1 MKKDE
6 KGSITLEAAIF
17 LSLFL
22 MGYLA
27 FMSLVQIGRAQ
38 MIMQYTLNETAKELS
53 QSSYILTKTGIVGQ
67 SIQTGQK
74 SREFQG
80 KTEELLDSVMEF
92 GASVTEGGN
101 VVQTAEVAYDNIE
114 DYFSN
119 SDDIIQG
126 LIAVVKN
133 TAGGMAKEWAVSQV
147 CRGSLKKQL
156 QYLTPEDPDAYL
168 EKLGIQGGMDGISFE
183 GTTWF
188 DTTRELDIIMT
199 YRIEYDFGVLGKQE
213 RVFKVRAKTAIW

>member
-1 MKKDE
+1 MKE
-6 KGSITLEAAIF
+6 ERGSITLEAAIF

-27 FMSLVQIGRAQ
+27 FLSLIQVGRAQ
-38 MIMQYTLNETAKELS
+38 MILQYTLNETAKELS

-80 KTEELLDSVMEF
+80 KTQELLDSVMEF
-92 GASVTEGGN
+92 GGAVAEGGD
-101 VVQTAEVAYDNIE
+101 VIQSAEVAYDNIE

-126 LIAVVKN
+126 VIAVVKN

-156 QYLTPEDPDAYL
+156 RYLTSQDPDTYL
-168 EKLGIQGGMDGISFE
+168 KNLGIQGGVDGITFE

-188 DTTRELDIIMT
+188 DTSRELDIVMT
-199 YRIEYDFGVLGKQE
+199 YRIEYDFGVLGRQE
-213 RVFKVRAKTAIW
+213 KEFKVRAKTAIW

>member
-133 TAGGMAKEWAVSQV
+133 TAGGMAKVWVDGKGCSG
-147 CRGSLKKQL
+147 RPKKQL
-156 QYLTPEDPDAYL
+156 H
-168 EKLGIQGGMDGISFE
+168 
-183 GTTWF
+183 
-188 DTTRELDIIMT
+188 
-199 YRIEYDFGVLGKQE
+199 
-213 RVFKVRAKTAIW
+213 

>member
-1 MKKDE
+1 MKE
-6 KGSITLEAAIF
+6 ERGSITLEAAIF

-27 FMSLVQIGRAQ
+27 LLSPIQGGRAQ
-38 MIMQYTLNETAKELS
+38 MILQFTLNETAKELS

-80 KTEELLDSVMEF
+80 KTQELLDSVMEF
-92 GASVTEGGN
+92 GGAVAEGGD
-101 VVQTAEVAYDNIE
+101 VIQSAEVAYDNIE

-126 LIAVVKN
+126 VIAVVKN

-156 QYLTPEDPDAYL
+156 RYLTSQDPDTYL
-168 EKLGIQGGMDGISFE
+168 KNLGIQGGVDGITFE

-188 DTTRELDIIMT
+188 DTSRELDIVMT
-199 YRIEYDFGVLGKQE
+199 YRIEYDFGVLGRQE
-213 RVFKVRAKTAIW
+213 KEFKVRAKTAIW

>member
-1 MKKDE
+1 MRKE
-6 KGSITLEAAIF
+6 RGSITLEAAIF

-27 FMSLVQIGRAQ
+27 FLSLIQVGRAQ

-67 SIQTGQK
+67 SIQTGKK
-74 SREFQG
+74 SQEFQG
-80 KTEELLDSVMEF
+80 RTQELLDSVMDF
-92 GASVTEGGN
+92 GGSVAGN
-101 VVQTAEVAYDNIE
+101 GDVLQSAEVAYDNIE

-119 SDDIIQG
+119 SDDIVQG
-126 LIAVVKN
+126 LIAVIKN

-156 QYLTPEDPDAYL
+156 EYLTSEDSDVYL
-168 EKLGIQGGMDGISFE
+168 AKLGIQGGIDNISFE

-188 DTTRELDIIMT
+188 DTSRELDIVMT
-199 YRIEYDFGVLGKQE
+199 YRIQYDFGVLGKQD

>member
-1 MKKDE
+1 MKE
-6 KGSITLEAAIF
+6 ERGSITLEAAIF

-27 FMSLVQIGRAQ
+27 FLSLIQVGRAQ
-38 MIMQYTLNETAKELS
+38 MILQYTLNETAKELS

-80 KTEELLDSVMEF
+80 KTQELLDSVMEF
-92 GASVTEGGN
+92 GGAVAEGGDEI
-101 VVQTAEVAYDNIE
+101 QTAEVAYDTLE

-126 LIAVVKN
+126 VIAVVKN

-156 QYLTPEDPDAYL
+156 RYLTSQDPDTYL
-168 EKLGIQGGMDGISFE
+168 KNLGIQGGVDGITFE

-188 DTTRELDIIMT
+188 DTSRELDIVMT
-199 YRIEYDFGVLGKQE
+199 YRIEYDFGVLGRQE
-213 RVFKVRAKTAIW
+213 KEFKVRAKTAIW

>member
-1 MKKDE
+1 MRKE
-6 KGSITLEAAIF
+6 RGSITLEAAIF

-27 FMSLVQIGRAQ
+27 FLSLIQVGRAQ

-67 SIQTGQK
+67 SIQTGKK
-74 SREFQG
+74 SQEFQG
-80 KTEELLDSVMEF
+80 RTQELLDSVMDF
-92 GASVTEGGN
+92 GGSVAGN
-101 VVQTAEVAYDNIE
+101 GDVLQSAEVAYDNIE

-119 SDDIIQG
+119 SDDIVQG
-126 LIAVVKN
+126 LIAVIKN

-156 QYLTPEDPDAYL
+156 EYLTSEDPDVYL
-168 EKLGIQGGMDGISFE
+168 AKLGIQGGIDNISFE

-188 DTTRELDIIMT
+188 DTSRELDIVMT
-199 YRIEYDFGVLGKQE
+199 YRIQYDFGVLGKQD

>member
-1 MKKDE
+1 MRKE
-6 KGSITLEAAIF
+6 RGSITLEAAIF

-27 FMSLVQIGRAQ
+27 FMSLIQVGRAQ

-74 SREFQG
+74 SQEFQG
-80 KTEELLDSVMEF
+80 KTQELLDSVMAF
-92 GASVTEGGN
+92 GGSVAGDGD
-101 VVQTAEVAYDNIE
+101 VLQSAEVAYDNIE

-119 SDDIIQG
+119 SDDIVQG
-126 LIAVVKN
+126 LIAVIKN
-133 TAGGMAKEWAVSQV
+133 AAGGMVKERAVSLV

-156 QYLTPEDPDAYL
+156 EYLTSEDPDVYL
-168 EKLGIQGGMDGISFE
+168 EKLGIQGGIDSISFE

-188 DTTRELDIIMT
+188 DTSRELDIVMT
-199 YRIEYDFGVLGKQE
+199 YRIQYDFGVLGKQD
-213 RVFKVRAKTAIW
+213 RIFKVRAKTAIW

>member
-1 MKKDE
+1 MRKE
-6 KGSITLEAAIF
+6 RGSITLEAAIF

-27 FMSLVQIGRAQ
+27 FLSLIQVGRAQ

-67 SIQTGQK
+67 SIQTGKK
-74 SREFQG
+74 SQEFQG
-80 KTEELLDSVMEF
+80 RTQELLDSVMDF
-92 GASVTEGGN
+92 GGSVAGN
-101 VVQTAEVAYDNIE
+101 GDVLQSAELAYDNIE

-119 SDDIIQG
+119 SDDIVQG
-126 LIAVVKN
+126 LIAVIKN

-156 QYLTPEDPDAYL
+156 EYLTSEDSDVYL
-168 EKLGIQGGMDGISFE
+168 AKLGIQGGIDNISFE

-188 DTTRELDIIMT
+188 DTSRELDIVMT
-199 YRIEYDFGVLGKQE
+199 YRIQYDFGVLGKQD

>member
-1 MKKDE
+1 MKKE

-17 LSLFL
+17 LSLFM

-27 FMSLVQIGRAQ
+27 FLSLVQVGRAQ

-74 SREFQG
+74 SQEFIG
-80 KTEELLDSVMEF
+80 KTDELLDSVMEF
-92 GASVTEGGN
+92 GSAVTDGRN
-101 VVQTAEVAYDNIE
+101 VLQSANVAYDNME

-133 TAGGMAKEWAVSQV
+133 TAGGMVKKEAVSQV
-147 CRGSLKKQL
+147 CKGSLKKQL
-156 QYLTPEDPDAYL
+156 KYLTSEDPNAYL
-168 EKLGIQGGMDGISFE
+168 ESLGIQGGLDGISFE

-188 DTTRELDIIMT
+188 DTSRDLDIVMT
-199 YRIEYDFGVLGKQE
+199 YQIEYDFGVLGKQE
-213 RVFKVRAKTAIW
+213 KTFKVRAKTAIW

>member
-1 MKKDE
+1 M
-6 KGSITLEAAIF
+6 SAIF

-27 FMSLVQIGRAQ
+27 FLSLIQVGRAQ
-38 MIMQYTLNETAKELS
+38 MILQYTLNETAKELS

-80 KTEELLDSVMEF
+80 KTQELLDSVMEF
-92 GASVTEGGN
+92 GGAVAEGGD
-101 VVQTAEVAYDNIE
+101 VIQSAEVAYDNIE

-126 LIAVVKN
+126 VIAVVKN

-156 QYLTPEDPDAYL
+156 RYLTSQDPDTYL
-168 EKLGIQGGMDGISFE
+168 KNLGIQGGVDGITFE

-188 DTTRELDIIMT
+188 DTSRELDIVMT
-199 YRIEYDFGVLGKQE
+199 YRIEYDFGVLGRQE
-213 RVFKVRAKTAIW
+213 KEFKVRAKTAIW

>member
-1 MKKDE
+1 MRKE
-6 KGSITLEAAIF
+6 RGSITLEAAIF

-27 FMSLVQIGRAQ
+27 FLSLIQVGRAQ

-67 SIQTGQK
+67 SIQTGKK
-74 SREFQG
+74 SQEFQG
-80 KTEELLDSVMEF
+80 RTQELLDSVMDF
-92 GASVTEGGN
+92 GGSVAGN
-101 VVQTAEVAYDNIE
+101 GDVLQSAEVAYDNIE

-119 SDDIIQG
+119 SDDIVQG
-126 LIAVVKN
+126 LIAVIKN

-156 QYLTPEDPDAYL
+156 EYLTSEDSDVYL
-168 EKLGIQGGMDGISFE
+168 AKLGIQGRIDNISFE

-188 DTTRELDIIMT
+188 DTSRELDIVMT
-199 YRIEYDFGVLGKQE
+199 YRIQYDFGVLGKQD